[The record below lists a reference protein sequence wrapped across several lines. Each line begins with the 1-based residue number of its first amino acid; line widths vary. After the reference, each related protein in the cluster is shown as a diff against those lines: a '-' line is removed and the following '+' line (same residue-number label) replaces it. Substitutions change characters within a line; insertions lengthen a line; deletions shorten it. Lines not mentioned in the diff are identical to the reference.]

1 MASWAD
7 DQPAGHAGTSLAPQH
22 GSRVRAGRV
31 AEPAE
36 SVWSVEC
43 GGRSVEEYE
52 RERCGWDD
60 TVVGVTGFGGGR
72 LAPLC
77 DVALVAPSHEYG
89 PVEDVHLIV
98 VHAVTAAVREAL
110 AARDQPLLP
119 YAAPAADGAQAV
131 WH

>member
-1 MASWAD
+1 M
-7 DQPAGHAGTSLAPQH
+7 PAHHLHPPARQQS
-22 GSRVRAGRV
+22 AGR
-31 AEPAE
+31 ARCGARRKC
-36 SVWSVEC
+36 VE
-43 GGRSVEEYE
+43 GGGWSVEEYE